1 MTKDEHVKRL
11 CYKYKTLARMN
22 HENLAYRIKYEA
34 LGKSNPDKLAAKLL
48 ALKDGAKVDPK
59 APEDEA
65 IWADAMLTLLPVAP
79 IPAPAEVIKPAAKSP
94 KADAE

>member
-1 MTKDEHVKRL
+1 MTKDEQAQRL
-11 CYKYKTLARMN
+11 CYKYSTLAEMN

-65 IWADAMLTLLPVAP
+65 IWCDAMLTLLPVAP
-79 IPAPAEVIKPAAKSP
+79 IPAPVEVIKPAAKPS